1 MNNSRSQLI
10 ETNIE
15 KMKRLQDIGINPY
28 PYEFKLTHS
37 LGQVVSYFDD
47 FIKDNITIMVASRV
61 MSIRTSGKNLIFFD
75 LAPTAHQIKNGIKM
89 QIMVRRGDT
98 DELSLHVVE
107 HLGLGDW
114 VGIEGTC
121 FYTKTGERTLL
132 AKRIE
137 MLSKSIRP
145 IPLPKVFESNNGQ
158 WNDANKL
165 ENIETMWRYPELD
178 MIVRKKAQTLVDRDH
193 ILKSIRSTLSQ
204 DYGCIELET
213 PYLNVCF
220 GGAEA
225 TPFVTYLKALGQ
237 DMFLAISPEIELKR
251 AIVGGLGSGDE
262 LGKGIF
268 GIARNFR
275 NEGVD
280 RTHNPE
286 FTSMEVYIPFVDYN
300 FMMCVTEKIFADACW
315 AIHKSF
321 QCVYDGQLMDF
332 GKPWPKLSMTALVLN
347 RSGIDVEQLSLE
359 EVRDQIQSRGL
370 DQDLSINLDDSSE
383 EVRLRLIHVLT
394 KVGISLNY
402 PDLLSFGA
410 EKIKSI
416 ILRHK
421 LHRPVDINQD
431 WDFLVLDLFERYCE
445 PFLIEPTH
453 IILHPAKS
461 TVLCKED
468 RKGPLPNGYKLIER
482 FESYIYGMEV
492 SNAYSELND
501 PLTQRI
507 LVEEQAKAR
516 DNGDEEAMP
525 HNEAFL
531 RAIEYG
537 MPPCGGLGVGI
548 DRLIMLLTNSAS
560 IRDVIPF
567 PMIGKE

>member
-1 MNNSRSQLI
+1 MINLRSRLM

-28 PYEFKLTHS
+28 PYECKLTHS
-37 LGQVVSYFDD
+37 LGQAVSFFDD
-47 FIKDNITIMVASRV
+47 LANNNTTIKVASRV

-75 LAPTAHQIKNGIKM
+75 LAATAHQIKNGIKM

-98 DELSLHVVE
+98 NEESLNVVD
-107 HLGLGDW
+107 HMGLGDW
-114 VGIEGTC
+114 VGVEGLC
-121 FYTKTGERTLL
+121 FYTKAGERTIL

-145 IPLPKVFESNNGQ
+145 IPLPKVFESHAGQ

-165 ENIETMWRYPELD
+165 EDVETMWRYPELD
-178 MIVRKKAQTLVDRDH
+178 MLVRKKAQTLVDRDR
-193 ILKSIRSTLSQ
+193 ILRSIRKTLSQ
-204 DYGCIELET
+204 EYGCIELDT
-213 PYLNVCF
+213 PYLNMYF

-268 GIARNFR
+268 SIARNFR

-300 FMMCVTEKIFADACW
+300 FMMAVTEKIFADACW
-315 AIHKSF
+315 TIHKSF
-321 QCVYDGQLMDF
+321 QCVYDKKLMDF
-332 GKPWPKLSMTALVLN
+332 GSPWPKLSMTALVFDQ
-347 RSGIDVEQLSLE
+347 SGINVEQLSLDE
-359 EVRDQIQSRGL
+359 IRDQIQLRGL
-370 DQDLSINLDDSSE
+370 DQELSVNIDDTNEDL
-383 EVRLRLIHVLT
+383 RLRLIHMLT
-394 KVGISLNY
+394 KLGISIFY
-402 PDLLSFGA
+402 PGLHGLDIDKVKAIF
-410 EKIKSI
+410 
-416 ILRHK
+416 LRHK
-421 LHRPVDINQD
+421 LHRPIEINQD

-501 PLTQRI
+501 PLVQRM
-507 LVEEQAKAR
+507 LVEEQASER

-548 DRLIMLLTNSAS
+548 DRLIMILTNSTS